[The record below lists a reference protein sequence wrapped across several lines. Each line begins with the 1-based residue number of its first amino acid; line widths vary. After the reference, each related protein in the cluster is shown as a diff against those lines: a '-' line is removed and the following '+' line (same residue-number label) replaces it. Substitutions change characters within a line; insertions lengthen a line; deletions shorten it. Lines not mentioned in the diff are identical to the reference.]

1 MKQQVPEE
9 KLEALRRRLDTRSRE
24 RGDTIDAVC
33 ISLQT
38 QINQSLQARLS
49 QRATTNSFHLKLLM
63 ILLLTKKKDEMEKI
77 LVQGKD
83 LE

>member
-1 MKQQVPEE
+1 MAPRSGE
-9 KLEALRRRLDTRSRE
+9 RRDT
-24 RGDTIDAVC
+24 TDAVC

-49 QRATTNSFHLKLLM
+49 QRATANGFHLKLLM

-77 LVQGKD
+77 CVQGKD
-83 LE
+83 LD